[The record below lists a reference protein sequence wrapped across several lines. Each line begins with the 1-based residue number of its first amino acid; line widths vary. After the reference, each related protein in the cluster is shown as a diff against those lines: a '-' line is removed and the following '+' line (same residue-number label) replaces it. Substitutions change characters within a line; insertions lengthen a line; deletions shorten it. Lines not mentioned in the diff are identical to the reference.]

1 MSHRAEPASR
11 HRFAGAAF
19 AVSALL
25 AHPVAP
31 AAALEFTMSPPLM
44 MAQGKIQSGDE
55 NSFKRL
61 LAGLPKGQI
70 RAVVLHSPGGFVH
83 VAGEIGREIRE
94 HGLATVVDG
103 SRTSCVSACTIL
115 FAAGVQRLY
124 LNSGG
129 VKDGIVSRSGHGLG
143 FHEGSS
149 STSRDHNHYSG
160 SGTARMIDFFYEFGV
175 PGAAK
180 LTQSAPPDAVYMV
193 SGATALEIGLATS
206 LGGNGEGKAAGKK
219 KGK

>member
-1 MSHRAEPASR
+1 MSRPAEPAFR
-11 HRFAGAAF
+11 RRVAA
-19 AVSALL
+19 ATLALGV
-25 AHPVAP
+25 AAASAP
-31 AAALEFTMSPPLM
+31 AVAMEFSVSPPLIL
-44 MAQGKIQSGDE
+44 AQGDIKNGDE

-61 LAGLPKGQI
+61 LAGLPKGQV

-83 VAGEIGREIRE
+83 AAGEIGREIRE
-94 HGLATVVDG
+94 KGLSTVVDG
-103 SRTSCVSACTIL
+103 SRTTCVSACTIL

-124 LNSGG
+124 INSGG
-129 VKDGIVSRSGHGLG
+129 VNDGIVARAGHGLG

-149 STSRDHNHYSG
+149 ADSRDSNGYSG
-160 SGTARMIDFFYEFGV
+160 DGTAQVIGLLYEFGV

-193 SGATALEIGLATS
+193 SGAKALEIGLATS
-206 LGGNGEGKAAGKK
+206 LGGNGGGKAAGKK